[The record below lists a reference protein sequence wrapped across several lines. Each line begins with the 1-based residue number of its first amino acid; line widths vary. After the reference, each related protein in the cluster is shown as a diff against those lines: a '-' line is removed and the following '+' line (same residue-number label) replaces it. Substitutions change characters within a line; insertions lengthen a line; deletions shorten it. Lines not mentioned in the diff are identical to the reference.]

1 MEGVI
6 ALQYWRSCFDSEYYN
21 LQQVIS
27 ILQDTGN
34 VTLLLI
40 HNIWNLIFFS
50 IITVKFPIKLK

>member
-27 ILQDTGN
+27 ILQDTEN

-40 HNIWNLIFFS
+40 HNI
-50 IITVKFPIKLK
+50 

>member
-6 ALQYWRSCFDSEYYN
+6 ALQYWRSCIDSEYYSRSSPSSN
-21 LQQVIS
+21 
-27 ILQDTGN
+27 TEN

-50 IITVKFPIKLK
+50 IIIVKFSNKT